1 MKKAFPTPPINLSEK
16 LNNHYM
22 KWSAVFAVGIVVLLL
37 FSGGGYTGNILERG
51 NENLLQP
58 HHFMEHWKNITVHFS
73 PPRIMDGEKAAI
85 EVAECNSML
94 EEGGKPV
101 LPEYNIILTFPAG
114 TRITKIECFTGE
126 IKTMKMDKKPFVA
139 SLPVSMET
147 GKEIKMGNEVAEY
160 PDGWFSYRLGA
171 GLNDGKHVIFLPLH
185 LYPVRVVYEKNEIEY
200 VDSISVKIGYEI
212 HPSPLINESI
222 YDLIIISPSE
232 FKDAL
237 QPLMEHKERHGVK
250 TKIVTLDEIYNG
262 KYFNATGRDD
272 AEKIKYFLKNAIE
285 NWGIKYVL
293 LAGDIWHV
301 PSRIVYSFWGSNRMH
316 SDYYY
321 ADIYDANMSFCSWDS
336 NGNNRF
342 GEVGD
347 NADKVDLYADL
358 YVGRL
363 ACGSVDEVNTVVN
376 KIINYED
383 NAYGS
388 QWFHRLVLMGGDTF
402 PKWNDIAEGEVVN
415 EYVANVMQGFE
426 PVKIQTSLHN
436 FLPNKINQILSQGA
450 GFVCFSG
457 HGFEYGFGTY
467 PKNKR
472 WMIAYYTPYLLW
484 LKNGDKLPIIFFDAC
499 LTAKLDYHMF
509 GNPNIPCFAWCMV
522 KKPDGGAI
530 ATIGAT
536 ETATTTVD
544 ADGPKGQAGYLDLHF
559 FMAYKPGIHVSEML
573 VKAKHDYLNDI
584 SSGEANDRLYKMTIE
599 QFILLGDPS
608 LKVGGYE

>member
-1 MKKAFPTPPINLSEK
+1 MKFQAIIGISIAILFLFGNAHEVVKTQESLKDISDETLMMKEINVNFSTPEIREDGKYEK
-16 LNNHYM
+16 
-22 KWSAVFAVGIVVLLL
+22 VIV
-37 FSGGGYTGNILERG
+37 
-51 NENLLQP
+51 
-58 HHFMEHWKNITVHFS
+58 K
-73 PPRIMDGEKAAI
+73 
-85 EVAECNSML
+85 ECNSTIYSA
-94 EEGGKPV
+94 GKPL
-101 LPEYNIILTFPAG
+101 LPEYRLLLTFPAG
-114 TRITKIECFTGE
+114 TKIKRIEGMTGNVKRMHINGEIREGKMPMLAPTGE
-126 IKTMKMDKKPFVA
+126 NIDFGEK
-139 SLPVSMET
+139 SNN
-147 GKEIKMGNEVAEY
+147 IY
-160 PDGWFSYRLGA
+160 PEKWFTYRLGC
-171 GLNDGKHVIFLPLH
+171 GLYDGKRVVFLPIH
-185 LYPVRVVYEKNEIEY
+185 LYPVRYNHNELEY
-200 VDSISVKIGYEI
+200 TDSISLKIYY
-212 HPSPLINESI
+212 SI
-222 YDLIIISPSE
+222 SAFPAVDGYDLLIIAPQE
-232 FKDAL
+232 FVEEL
-237 QPLMEHKERHGVK
+237 QQLKEHKEKHNIK
-250 TKIVTLDEIYNG
+250 TKIVTLDEIYG
-262 KYFNATGRDD
+262 GEYFVPQGRD
-272 AEKIKYFLKNAIE
+272 EEEEIKYFLKDAIE

-301 PSRIVYSFWGSNRMH
+301 PSRIVYSFWGSNKMY

-342 GEVGD
+342 GEVGK

-358 YVGRL
+358 YVGRIS
-363 ACGSVDEVNTVVN
+363 CNGIDEVKTVVN
-376 KIINYED
+376 KIINYEN
-383 NAYGS
+383 NAHGTD
-388 QWFHRLVLMGGDTF
+388 WFNRLVLMGGDTF

-415 EYVANVMQGFE
+415 DYVASVMHDFQ

-450 GFVCFSG
+450 GFVCYSG

-467 PKNKR
+467 PKNRR

-522 KKPDGGAI
+522 KKADGGAI

-544 ADGPKGQAGYLDLHF
+544 TDGPKGQAGYLDLHF

-584 SSGEANDRLYKMTIE
+584 ASGEANDRLYEMTIE

>member
-1 MKKAFPTPPINLSEK
+1 MKFQAI
-16 LNNHYM
+16 
-22 KWSAVFAVGIVVLLL
+22 VGISVAFLFLFGNAPEVVKIRESL
-37 FSGGGYTGNILERG
+37 GNITDETLMMKEI
-51 NENLLQP
+51 NVN
-58 HHFMEHWKNITVHFS
+58 FS
-73 PPRIMDGEKAAI
+73 IPEIREDGKYEK
-85 EVAECNSML
+85 VVVKECNSTIYSA
-94 EEGGKPV
+94 GKPL
-101 LPEYNIILTFPAG
+101 LPEYRLLLTFPAG
-114 TRITKIECFTGE
+114 TKIERIEGMTGNVKRMHINGE
-126 IKTMKMDKKPFVA
+126 IREGKMPM
-139 SLPVSMET
+139 LTPT
-147 GKEIKMGNEVAEY
+147 GKNIDFGEKSNNIY
-160 PDGWFSYRLGA
+160 PEKWFTYRLGC
-171 GLNDGKHVIFLPLH
+171 GLYDGKRAVFLPIH
-185 LYPVRVVYEKNEIEY
+185 LYPVRYNHNELEY
-200 VDSISVKIGYEI
+200 TDSISLKIYY
-212 HPSPLINESI
+212 SI
-222 YDLIIISPSE
+222 SSFPAVDAYDLLIITPKE
-232 FKDAL
+232 FVEEL
-237 QPLMEHKERHGVK
+237 QPLKEHKEEHNIK
-250 TKIVTLDEIYNG
+250 TKVVTLDEIYGG
-262 KYFNATGRDD
+262 KYFTPQGRDEE
-272 AEKIKYFLKNAIE
+272 EKIKYFLKDAIE

-301 PSRIVYSFWGSNRMH
+301 PSRIVYSLWGGNRMY

-342 GEVGD
+342 GEVGN

-358 YVGRL
+358 YVGRIS
-363 ACGSVDEVNTVVN
+363 CNSIDEVKTVVN
-376 KIINYED
+376 KIINYEN
-383 NAYGS
+383 NAHGTD
-388 QWFHRLVLMGGDTF
+388 WFNRLVLMGGDTF

-415 EYVANVMQGFE
+415 DYVASVMHDFQ

-450 GFVCFSG
+450 GFVCYSG

-467 PKNKR
+467 PKNRR

-522 KKPDGGAI
+522 KKADGGAI
-530 ATIGAT
+530 ATIGST

-584 SSGEANDRLYKMTIE
+584 ASGEANDRLYEMTIE